1 MTTLE
6 DLLATAAP
14 RETLVSVCAR
24 GDLVALHDDLT
35 EQLAGGSGAP
45 TLAGEPELVAIAERI
60 GEVEAEIDASSLTF
74 RLRGLSRKAWAD
86 LLAKHPPTRDQLK
99 RGLDNNELAFPQAAI
114 AATVVEPELS
124 VAKSE
129 QLAESL
135 PMGEW
140 MKLWTATLGLNLGS
154 LQTPKSAAAAAVRR
168 MNDESLATPPTE
180 ASLAASS
187 SDEPAAP

>member
-1 MTTLE
+1 MTTLD

-14 RETLVSVCAR
+14 RETLVSVCGR
-24 GDLVALHDDLT
+24 GDLVALHDELT
-35 EQLAGGSGAP
+35 EQLAAG
-45 TLAGEPELVAIAERI
+45 AGEPTLGGDPQIVAIAERI

-86 LLAKHPPTRDQLK
+86 LLAKYPPTREQLK
-99 RGLDNNELAFPQAAI
+99 RGLDNNELTFPQAAI

-129 QLAESL
+129 ELAESL

-168 MNDESLATPPTE
+168 MNDESLATPPHE
-180 ASLAASS
+180 ASPETSS
-187 SDEPAAP
+187 SESPAAP